1 MVDLIAKKR
10 RREALTPEETRWWVQ
25 ALVDGEVADYQASA
39 MLMAIC
45 FAGMSAEETLAL
57 TLAMA
62 SSGATLDLAS
72 IGGVIVDKHST
83 GGVGDSTTLICAPI
97 AAACGARVA
106 KISGRGLGHTGGTV
120 DKLES
125 IPGFSAAL
133 SPQQFRASVERCG
146 LAITGPSA
154 NLVPADKLLYALRD
168 VTATVDSIPLIASS
182 IMSKKIAAGA
192 QAIVLDV
199 KFGNGAI
206 LPELERS
213 FQLAEEMV
221 RIGEGAGRATV
232 ALLSDMDQPLGL
244 TVGNSLDIAEA
255 IRILR
260 REETGP
266 LLDLSL
272 LLAAEMLCVAG
283 IAHHRQEGLKLAGRA
298 LAEGRALSAFRG
310 MVEAQGGNPS
320 IVDDPSLLPAAPRTE
335 TVLAASAGW
344 IVSCDTVAIGNAAVL
359 LGAGRARKE
368 DAIDPSVGIVL
379 THRPGDRVEAAEP
392 LAILHANAHS
402 QIAEARSLLLEAIR
416 IGDAPP
422 EPRPLVRGR
431 VSAEGREDW
440 SSRLG

>member
-10 RREALTPEETRWWVQ
+10 RRESLTPEEMQWWIHG
-25 ALVDGEVADYQASA
+25 LVRGEVADYQASA

-62 SSGATLDLAS
+62 SSGEMLDLS
-72 IGGVIVDKHST
+72 GIGGVIVDKHST
-83 GGVGDSTTLICAPI
+83 GGVGDSTTLVCAPI

-133 SPQQFRASVERCG
+133 TPEQFRLAIRNSG

-154 NLVPADKLLYALRD
+154 SLVPADKILYALRD

-221 RIGEGAGRATV
+221 CIGEGAGRATV
-232 ALLSDMDQPLGL
+232 ALLTDMDQPLGL

-255 IRILR
+255 LR
-260 REETGP
+260 VLRGEEVGP

-272 LLAAEMLCVAG
+272 LLAAEMLCVTG
-283 IAHHRQEGLKLAGRA
+283 IAHHREEGLRRARQALAERRA
-298 LAEGRALSAFRG
+298 LAAFRA
-310 MVEAQGGNPS
+310 MVESQGGDPR
-320 IVDDPSLLPAAPRTE
+320 IVEDPGLLPTAPHTE
-335 TVLAASAGW
+335 TVGAARAGW
-344 IVSCDTVAIGNAAVL
+344 IISCDTVAIGNAAVL

-379 THRPGDRVEAAEP
+379 VHRPGDRVEAGAP
-392 LAILHANAHS
+392 LAVLHANTDS
-402 QIAEARSLLLEAIR
+402 RVVEARALLLDAIR

-431 VSAEGREDW
+431 VSAQGREDW
-440 SSRLG
+440 S

>member
-1 MVDLIAKKR
+1 MRMVDLIAKKR
-10 RREALTPEETRWWVQ
+10 RREALSAAEIEWWI
-25 ALVDGEVADYQASA
+25 ASLVRGEVADYQASA

-62 SSGATLDLAS
+62 GSGATLDLAS

-133 SPQQFRASVERCG
+133 SPQQFREAVERCG

-154 NLVPADKLLYALRD
+154 NLVPADKILYALRD

-213 FQLAEEMV
+213 FELAEEMV
-221 RIGEGAGRATV
+221 RIGEGAGRATI

-255 IRILR
+255 IGILR
-260 REETGP
+260 GEETGP

-283 IAHHRQEGLKLAGRA
+283 IAHHRQEGLRRA
-298 LAEGRALSAFRG
+298 TQAMREGRALNAFRA
-310 MVEAQGGNPS
+310 MVESQGGDPR
-320 IVDDPSLLPAAPRTE
+320 VADDPSLLPVAPRTE
-335 TVLAASAGW
+335 TVRSQSAGW

-379 THRPGDRVEAAEP
+379 TRRPGDRVEAGAP
-392 LAILHANAHS
+392 LAVLHANPES
-402 QIAEARSLLLEAIR
+402 RVAEARTLLLQAIR
-416 IGDAPP
+416 VGDAPP

-431 VSAEGREDW
+431 VSAQGREDW
-440 SSRLG
+440 S

>member
-10 RREALTPEETRWWVQ
+10 RREALTAAEIDWWIA
-25 ALVDGEVADYQASA
+25 ALVRGEVADYQASA

-62 SSGATLDLAS
+62 GSGATLDLAG

-133 SPQQFRASVERCG
+133 SPEQFRAAVEKCG

-154 NLVPADKLLYALRD
+154 NLVPADKILYALRD

-206 LPELERS
+206 LPSLEDS
-213 FQLAEEMV
+213 FLLAEEMV

-255 IRILR
+255 LRILR
-260 REETGP
+260 GEEAGP

-283 IAHHRQEGLKLAGRA
+283 IAHHGQEGMRLAGKALREGRA
-298 LAEGRALSAFRG
+298 LAAFRSL
-310 MVEAQGGNPS
+310 VDSQGGDAR
-320 IVDDPSLLPAAPRTE
+320 IVDDPTLLPTAPFTE
-335 TVLAASAGW
+335 IVPAQAGGW
-344 IVSCDTVAIGNAAVL
+344 IVGCDTVAIGNAAVL
-359 LGAGRARKE
+359 LGAGRVRKE
-368 DAIDPSVGIVL
+368 DPIDPSVGIVL
-379 THRPGDRVEAAEP
+379 GHRPGDRVEAGAP
-392 LAILHANAHS
+392 LAVLHTHADS
-402 QIAEARSLLLEAIR
+402 RIADARALLSDAIR

-431 VSAEGREDW
+431 VSAQGREDW
-440 SSRLG
+440 A

>member
-10 RREALTPEETRWWVQ
+10 RLEPLSAEEMAWWVH
-25 ALVDGEVADYQASA
+25 ALVRGEVADYQASA

-45 FAGMSAEETLAL
+45 FAGLSAEETLAL

-62 SSGATLDLAS
+62 GSGATLDLS
-72 IGGVIVDKHST
+72 GIGGVIVDKHST
-83 GGVGDSTTLICAPI
+83 GGVGDSTTLLCAPI
-97 AAACGARVA
+97 AAACGAKVA

-125 IPGFSAAL
+125 IPGFSASL
-133 SPQQFRASVERCG
+133 SPDRFRKAVQETG
-146 LAITGPSA
+146 IAITGPSA
-154 NLVPADKLLYALRD
+154 DLVPADKILYALRD

-255 IRILR
+255 IRMLR
-260 REETGP
+260 GEESGP

-272 LLAAEMLCVAG
+272 LLAAEMLCVSG
-283 IAHHRQEGLKLAGRA
+283 IAHHREEGLRHARQALETRKA
-298 LAEGRALSAFRG
+298 LAVFRA
-310 MVEAQGGNPS
+310 MVEAQGGDARVVDNPA
-320 IVDDPSLLPAAPRTE
+320 LLPAARRQEP
-335 TVLAASAGW
+335 VLAPSSGW
-344 IVSCDTVAIGNAAVL
+344 LTHCETVAIGKAAVL

-368 DAIDPSVGIVL
+368 DAIDPAAGIVL
-379 THRPGDRVEAAEP
+379 QCRPGDRVEAGAP
-392 LAILHANAHS
+392 LAVMHYNEQEGAKEAHA
-402 QIAEARSLLLEAIR
+402 LLLEAMH
-416 IGDAPP
+416 IGSELPP
-422 EPRPLVRGR
+422 VRPLVRGR
-431 VSAEGREDW
+431 VSAQGREDW
-440 SSRLG
+440 A